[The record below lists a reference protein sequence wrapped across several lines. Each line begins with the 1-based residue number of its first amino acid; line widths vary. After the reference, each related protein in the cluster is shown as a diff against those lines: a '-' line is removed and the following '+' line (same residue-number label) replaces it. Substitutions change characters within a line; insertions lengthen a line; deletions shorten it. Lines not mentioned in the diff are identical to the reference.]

1 MNDHVERMVHTWF
14 ERHQPHVSGDEPEV
28 AASELIAAFH
38 RMLREAE
45 NDVRRRCEEIAV
57 ETAGEELGGRVAL
70 AIRTASTE
78 TLPRKSLIE
87 IQAPDLRQ

>member
-14 ERHQPHVSGDEPEV
+14 ERHEVQVGSEEPEV
-28 AASELIAAFH
+28 ATAELIAAFH

-45 NDVRRRCEEIAV
+45 NEVRRRCEEIAV
-57 ETAGEELGGRVAL
+57 ETAGEEVGGRVAL

-78 TLPRKSLIE
+78 SLPRKSLIG